1 MVGCN
6 TEAPQTCFGT
16 SARRNWNIMTVTMGS
31 VGAIACWTSSI
42 YDPVTM
48 GSVGAI
54 ACWTSSIYDP
64 GTSVVNSSPSSSPCS
79 LLNPR
84 PPDIHLD
91 EALRGAYKQPA
102 ALDQAERMCRTI
114 LSSARTSPLVF
125 AGSYCVCGLAVLYIV
140 QTHSH
145 HRYQTQFLGVG
156 SLVGLIFG
164 KGMPGSSLLEG
175 YTMISYV
182 PLAILLALLMSLT
195 LHSILPRWRN
205 THCECGSDEEGLD
218 EKNAHS

>member
-16 SARRNWNIMTVTMGS
+16 SARRNWNIMTVMMGS
-31 VGAIACWTSSI
+31 VGS
-42 YDPVTM
+42 
-48 GSVGAI
+48 I

-84 PPDIHLD
+84 PPDIYLD

-114 LSSARTSPLVF
+114 LVR
-125 AGSYCVCGLAVLYIV
+125 
-140 QTHSH
+140 
-145 HRYQTQFLGVG
+145 R
-156 SLVGLIFG
+156 
-164 KGMPGSSLLEG
+164 
-175 YTMISYV
+175 
-182 PLAILLALLMSLT
+182 
-195 LHSILPRWRN
+195 
-205 THCECGSDEEGLD
+205 
-218 EKNAHS
+218 